1 MVIFSYILKVKFDQE
16 DTNGIV
22 YLWVGSKTDQEDI
35 KLAEEIA
42 DDMFNDVSFTLIFF
56 LTIIIIRFKFQQL
69 LAYGEYI

>member
-1 MVIFSYILKVKFDQE
+1 MKFDQE

-42 DDMFNDVSFTLIFF
+42 DDMFNDVSCTK
-56 LTIIIIRFKFQQL
+56 RK
-69 LAYGEYI
+69 